1 MLGTIL
7 MFLELKLKDESFL
20 TLVADKAKL
29 SCIKHYLIPS
39 LLNYYASVKNMLA
52 QEFFAL

>member
-1 MLGTIL
+1 MLGIIL

-20 TLVADKAKL
+20 TLVAYIAKL
-29 SCIKHYLIPS
+29 SGIKHYPIHS